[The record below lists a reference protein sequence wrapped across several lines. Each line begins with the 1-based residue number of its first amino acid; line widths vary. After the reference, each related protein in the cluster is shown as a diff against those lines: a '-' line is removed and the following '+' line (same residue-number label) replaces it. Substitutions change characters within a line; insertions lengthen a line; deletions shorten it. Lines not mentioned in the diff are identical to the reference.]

1 MRYQHIDYTRE
12 GPVTII
18 TFNRP
23 EVKNCIGTRMHREL
37 VDAFNCFRTDDEAR
51 VAVITGA
58 GDSAFCAGGDLKSDF
73 GAGEPTDHP
82 DPDAA
87 VLCPVAPADVARH
100 NRGEAPGIL
109 GPSRWTDIY
118 KPIIAAVNGIAY
130 AGGFEWACFADM
142 RIVEEHA
149 SFGITCRRWNIGLAD
164 GGSQRL
170 PRIVGM
176 GRALELIITG
186 KVIDAQ
192 EAYRIGLANEVVP
205 KGKSLDRAVE
215 LARFIAS
222 LPQPAIRADKEAAIR
237 GFGQDLREGLRI
249 EAECFNRLLTTSDS
263 RAEFIEGLRRF
274 NERDHPD
281 RARGQAKTP
290 GIVRSELDV

>member
-1 MRYQHIDYTRE
+1 MQYQHIKYEQE

-18 TFNRP
+18 TLNRP
-23 EVKNCIGTRMHREL
+23 EVKNCIGTLTHREL
-37 VDAFNCFRTDDEAR
+37 VDAFDRFRTDDTAK
-51 VAVITGA
+51 VAVFTGA

-73 GAGEPTDHP
+73 GATERTDHP
-82 DPDAA
+82 NAEVAALCPTDAA
-87 VLCPVAPADVARH
+87 DIARH

-109 GPSRWTDIY
+109 GPSRWTDLY
-118 KPIIAAVNGIAY
+118 KPVIAAVNGIAY

-142 RIVEEHA
+142 RIVEDHA

-205 KGKSLDRAVE
+205 KGQSLQRAVE
-215 LARFIAS
+215 LAHSISS
-222 LPQPAIRADKEAAIR
+222 LPQTAIRADKEATIR

-249 EAECFNRLLTTSDS
+249 EAECFNRLLSTPDS
-263 RAEFIEGLRRF
+263 NAELMEGLRRF
-274 NERDHPD
+274 NDRDHPD
-281 RARGQAKTP
+281 RVKGNAKTP
-290 GIVRSELDV
+290 GIVRSELES